1 MMERLKTFAEACDL
15 LIKVG
20 LSIAAFLFV
29 DKAQQSYDLQKQQLE
44 LQRGQAEN
52 LKLQAEHSKIQ
63 AEQSR
68 IQAEAT
74 KTLADVQSTNRKDDA
89 ALVQLIVELLF
100 KQNLQCRTEDQ
111 MVLISFLGEMN
122 DSYNKV
128 KLGERVAGAF
138 GKRRECA
145 ASQAT
150 DADAK
155 LVKTS
160 SDGKIPFVAQE
171 SVHKVLDV
179 LLHDAEFRS
188 AMGPDF
194 IKHRNSGAAGYVAL
208 GRPVGEED
216 FVNFDLLTTKRK
228 PNNDV
233 PDGSLMMANVPVYL
247 RANRGSTDE
256 GRNPIIGQ
264 IAEHRCVEAIDAFPN
279 TRGQTWAL
287 VKLADCPAG
296 KKKKAD
302 G

>member
-1 MMERLKTFAEACDL
+1 MDKLKSIVEACDIL
-15 LIKVG
+15 LKIG
-20 LSIAAFLFV
+20 LAVAAFLFV
-29 DKAQQSYDLQKQQLE
+29 DKAQKGFELQKQQVE

-63 AEQSR
+63 ADQSK

-74 KTLADVQSTNRKDDA
+74 KTLADVQSTTRKDDA

-138 GKRRECA
+138 GKRRECM
-145 ASQAT
+145 ASQAV
-150 DADAK
+150 DDDAK

-160 SDGKIPFVAQE
+160 SNGKIPLVTRENIQ
-171 SVHKVLDV
+171 KVLEP
-179 LLHDAEFRS
+179 LLHDAEFKS
-188 AMGPDF
+188 AMGAAF
-194 IKHRNSGAAGYVAL
+194 VKHRHNGAAGYVAL
-208 GRPVGEED
+208 GRPAGDED

-264 IAEHRCVEAIDAFPN
+264 IAEHKCAEAIDAFPN

-287 VKLADCPAG
+287 VKLADCPEV
-296 KKKKAD
+296 KKKKGD